1 MTVPDQLLLHLYA
14 CPGEPGHWPGVL
26 DQICRATGARSAVV
40 QRIERDQ
47 AGLAVAWSSADHA
60 TLAGEGEPRHKSELA
75 GAGNPR
81 IAPGRIA
88 RGLDR
93 VVRDADLFDPGDAE
107 QARLQAQLAE
117 RGLGRFMG
125 KLCAAGE
132 GAYLGLALHRGLDD
146 GGDFSAE
153 QVARFAALA
162 PHVRQACELQLTLGA
177 QAERQRR
184 LHQQLDQLRAG
195 MLMCDGDGRVQW
207 RNRSADL
214 LLDAGD
220 GIALRDGRLRLAR
233 RDDAERLRVSIAD
246 VAGGRRASAFLALGG
261 GGGRLHVALRA
272 PPGQGDGHGARVVL
286 LVLTRPG
293 AGAAMSP
300 EAIACLFGLSGAEAR
315 LAAGLVAGKTLEQY
329 AAQRGVGIGTVR
341 GQVKQVFAKT
351 GTTRQAELVG
361 LLLTSAAAHLFER
374 DGPA

>member
-14 CPGEPGHWPGVL
+14 CPGEPGRWPGVL

-40 QRIERDQ
+40 QRFERGDGD
-47 AGLAVAWSSADHA
+47 GLAVAWSSADHD
-60 TLAGEGEPRHKSELA
+60 TLAAEAGPKTGLA

-81 IAPGRIA
+81 IAPRRIA

-93 VVRDADLFDPGDAE
+93 VVRDEDLFDPGDAD

-153 QVARFAALA
+153 QAARFAALA
-162 PHVRQACELQLTLGA
+162 PHVRQACELQLALGA

-184 LHQQLDQLRAG
+184 LYQHLDQLRAG
-195 MLMCDGDGRVQW
+195 MLMCDGEGRVQW
-207 RNRSADL
+207 NNRSAGA
-214 LLDAGD
+214 LLDAGY
-220 GIALRDGRLRLAR
+220 GIGRRDGWLRVAR
-233 RDDAERLRVSIAD
+233 RDDAARLRGLIAD
-246 VAGGRRASAFLALGG
+246 VAGGRRASAFLTLGEA
-261 GGGRLHVALRA
+261 GRLLHVALQS
-272 PPGQGDGHGARVVL
+272 PPGPRPAHGAVFV
-286 LVLTRPG
+286 VLTRAG

-300 EAIACLFGLSGAEAR
+300 DAIACLFGLSGAEAR

-361 LLLTSAAAHLFER
+361 LLLTSAAAHVLEQ
-374 DGPA
+374 GGLG

>member
-14 CPGEPGHWPGVL
+14 CPGEPGRWPGVL

-40 QRIERDQ
+40 QRIERVQ
-47 AGLAVAWSSADHA
+47 GALAVAWSSADPA
-60 TLAGEGEPRHKSELA
+60 TLAAEAEPGTGLA
-75 GAGNPR
+75 DAANPR
-81 IAPGRIA
+81 IAGERFA

-93 VVRDADLFDPGDAE
+93 VVRDEDLFAAGDAG
-107 QARLQAQLAE
+107 QARLQARLAE

-125 KLCAAGE
+125 KLCATDD

-153 QVARFAALA
+153 QAQRFAALA
-162 PHVRQACELQLTLGA
+162 PHVRQAYELQLALGA

-184 LHQQLDQLRAG
+184 LHQHLDQLRAG
-195 MLMCDGDGRVQW
+195 MILCDGAARVQW
-207 RNRSADL
+207 RNRSAAD
-214 LLDAGD
+214 LLDAGY
-220 GIALRDGRLRLAR
+220 GMFQRDGCLSTAR
-233 RDDAERLRVSIAD
+233 RDDAERLRALVAD
-246 VAGGRRASAFLALGG
+246 AAAGVREGAFMTLGDAGR
-261 GGGRLHVALRA
+261 RLHVVLRS
-272 PPGQGDGHGARVVL
+272 ARSGGEVL
-286 LVLTRPG
+286 LLLTPAG
-293 AGAAMSP
+293 AGAAVSP
-300 EAIACLFGLSGAEAR
+300 EAIACLLGLSGAEAR

-361 LLLTSAAAHLFER
+361 LLLTSAAALVLESG
-374 DGPA
+374 GPG

>member
-1 MTVPDQLLLHLYA
+1 MTVSDQLLLHLYA
-14 CPGEPGHWPGVL
+14 CPGEPGRWPGVL
-26 DQICRATGARSAVV
+26 DQICRETGARSAVV
-40 QRIERDQ
+40 QRIEHDRT
-47 AGLAVAWSSADHA
+47 GLAVAWSSADHA
-60 TLAGEGEPRHKSELA
+60 TLAGEAGPKNELA

-81 IAPGRIA
+81 IALRRIA

-93 VVRDADLFDPGDAE
+93 VVRDDDLFDPGDAE
-107 QARLQAQLAE
+107 QARMQAQLAE

-146 GGDFSAE
+146 GADFSAA

-162 PHVRQACELQLTLGA
+162 PHVRQACELQLALGV

-195 MLMCDGDGRVQW
+195 MLMCDGAGRVQW
-207 RNRSADL
+207 HNRSAGAL
-214 LLDAGD
+214 LRAGD
-220 GIALRDGRLRLAR
+220 GIDLRDGRLRLAR
-233 RDDAERLRVSIAD
+233 RDDAERLRGLIAD
-246 VAGGRRASAFLALGG
+246 VAEGRRASAFLTLGG
-261 GGGRLHVALRA
+261 GGGPLHVALQS
-272 PPGQGDGHGARVVL
+272 PPVAAAGRVDGVVF
-286 LVLTRPG
+286 LVLTRAG

-315 LAAGLVAGKTLEQY
+315 LAAGLVAGNTLEQY

-351 GTTRQAELVG
+351 GATRQAELVG
-361 LLLTSAAAHLFER
+361 LLLTSAAAQLIER
-374 DGPA
+374 DGPD

>member
-1 MTVPDQLLLHLYA
+1 MTVSDQLLLHLYA
-14 CPGEPGHWPGVL
+14 CPGEPGLWPGVL
-26 DQICRATGARSAVV
+26 DQICRAIGARSAVV
-40 QRIERDQ
+40 QRIERDH

-60 TLAGEGEPRHKSELA
+60 TLAGEGGDGPKTGLA
-75 GAGNPR
+75 DAGNPR
-81 IAPGRIA
+81 ITPRRIV

-93 VVRDADLFDPGDAE
+93 VVRDEDLFDPGDAE
-107 QARLQAQLAE
+107 GARLQAQLAE

-132 GAYLGLALHRGLDD
+132 GAYLAVALHRGLDD

-153 QVARFAALA
+153 QAARFAALA
-162 PHVRQACELQLTLGA
+162 PHVRQACALQLALDV
-177 QAERQRR
+177 QAVRQRR
-184 LHQQLDQLRAG
+184 LHQHLDQLRAG
-195 MLMCDGDGRVQW
+195 MLTCDGEGRVQW
-207 RNRSADL
+207 SNRSAHR

-220 GIALRDGRLRLAR
+220 GICQRDGWLRAAR
-233 RDDAERLRVSIAD
+233 RDDAERLRLLIAD
-246 VAGGRRASAFLALGG
+246 VAEGRRASAFLTLGG
-261 GGGRLHVALRA
+261 GSGRLHVALQSA
-272 PPGQGDGHGARVVL
+272 PGPRDGHGAGVVF
-286 LVLTRPG
+286 LVLTRAG
-293 AGAAMSP
+293 AGAAVSP

-361 LLLTSAAAHLFER
+361 LLLTSAAAHLIER